1 MNFFGRSKKT
11 DDEQG
16 RMIEAT
22 IDLDLRHVNIFLVD
36 AKGEEEDLG
45 RAQLLRSDGKIYY
58 EGGSLF
64 LTTPDKLKSQAVDP
78 DKTKPPAVDPD
89 KTKSPAVDPGLP
101 TGQAVSADGALP
113 AEGVSPPKPIYY
125 NNSSAVLRFL
135 KSSMPYEIPCTIVQR
150 VRLKQEQI
158 DLLDFAGIK
167 SAFRIVPTGMPRN
180 QNKRE
185 SIQFNYVAEDKKAV
199 VHQITMELFVQK
211 TSKNLAP
218 DTQLVDKITDVVF
231 SPYSSAEETPFDID
245 QVLREF
251 YTSMRALPPKERL
264 VNLTKIDRANDRG
277 VSADHQFNH
286 GPVSVLSVE
295 NEELLNRVR
304 GIYLKKSVKSD
315 RDRTNRFNLAGN
327 DTLVLSYLIDGMM
340 RSFVCKVVA
349 GQKQRL
355 GNDLVKPASII
366 TQDPG
371 FRLHVMN
378 FRGNGL
384 MVASDMEFIR
394 YVTGENL
401 EEFDF
406 HHLTTYQENVLKDL
420 RSVVLYCAIY
430 PEVKRDTY
438 EIHFRKSEAQMIDRF
453 IPELPYKVQMLG
465 RIVRTDR
472 IKGQLCHSLQFDYD
486 TEMLQLAKDDLIMWR
501 TMPKGRGNKY
511 FQAMMLRLNS
521 FEAYLRKKQEERQGD

>member
-1 MNFFGRSKKT
+1 
-11 DDEQG
+11 
-16 RMIEAT
+16 MIEAT
-22 IDLDLRHVNIFLVD
+22 IDLDLRHFNIFLVD

-78 DKTKPPAVDPD
+78 DKTKAPA
-89 KTKSPAVDPGLP
+89 TS
-101 TGQAVSADGALP
+101 TGTAPP
-113 AEGVSPPKPIYY
+113 AEGEDAPKPIFY
-125 NNSSAVLRFL
+125 NNRSAILRFL
-135 KSSMPYEIPCTIVQR
+135 KSSMPYEIPCTLVQR

-185 SIQFNYVAEDKKAV
+185 SLQFNYIAEDKKAV
-199 VHQITMELFVQK
+199 LHQITMDLFVQK
-211 TSKNLAP
+211 TSLLLPP
-218 DTQLVDKITDVVF
+218 DILLQDKITDVVLT
-231 SPYSSAEETPFDID
+231 PYSSAEDTSFDID
-245 QVLREF
+245 QTLREF
-251 YTSMRALPPKERL
+251 YTSMQALPPKERL
-264 VNLTKIDRANDRG
+264 VNLTKIERTTDRG
-277 VSADHQFNH
+277 MSADHQFNH

-304 GIYLKKSVKSD
+304 GIYLKKSAKSD
-315 RDRTNRFNLAGN
+315 RDRTNRYNLVGN
-327 DTLVLSYLIDGMM
+327 DTLVLSYLIDGTM

-349 GQKQRL
+349 GQRQRL

-384 MVASDMEFIR
+384 MVASDLEFIR

-406 HHLTTYQENVLKDL
+406 HRLSSYQENLLRDL

-465 RIVRTDR
+465 RIVRTER
-472 IKGQLCHSLQFDYD
+472 ITGQLCHSIQFDYD
-486 TEMLQLAKDDLIMWR
+486 TEMFQLAKDDIVMWR
-501 TMPKGRGNKY
+501 TVPKGRGNKH
-511 FQAMMLRLNS
+511 FGEMMFKLS
-521 FEAYLRKKQEERQGD
+521 GFEAYLRKKQEERLGD